1 MVLGSILHGQVCLVW
16 VAEVGEADFHENY
29 ELLKIFIVRAVGPS
43 GIPNLTDFKA
53 CEFYVR

>member
-1 MVLGSILHGQVCLVW
+1 MGSILHGQVCLVW